1 MTLVGSSLII
11 TERKRIEDELLSAKD
26 QAEESNRLKS
36 AFLANMSHEIRTP
49 LNAIVGFSEIL
60 AATEEEKE
68 KQEYVSIIENNNA
81 LLLQLIGDIL
91 DLSKIEA
98 GTMEF
103 IYTDFELNKLMEELE
118 NSLRLKLDSG
128 KDVVLTF
135 EAGSSECCI
144 HTDRNRLSQLII
156 NLVTNAIKF
165 TDRGSIRFGYELLE
179 TRELY
184 FYVIDTGC
192 GIPEEKQKS
201 IFGRFVKLNNFAQGT
216 GLGLSIC
223 QMLVQHMGGRIG
235 VESKSGEG
243 SNFWFT
249 LPYIAPTGKM
259 QQEEKIEPLR
269 VEKKTLTILVA
280 EDNASNYKL
289 IESILK
295 KDYHL
300 LHAWNGRE
308 AVELFQKHAP
318 QLILMDINMPE
329 MDGYEATREI
339 RKWSS
344 RIPIIAV
351 TAFAY
356 ASDEQKAKENGFDDY
371 MAKPINAGQLR
382 NKVMSMLQR
391 HIVFM

>member
-1 MTLVGSSLII
+1 MKKRFIHYLCSMTTKKITPKELWARQQISL
-11 TERKRIEDELLSAKD
+11 
-26 QAEESNRLKS
+26 
-36 AFLANMSHEIRTP
+36 
-49 LNAIVGFSEIL
+49 
-60 AATEEEKE
+60 
-68 KQEYVSIIENNNA
+68 
-81 LLLQLIGDIL
+81 L
-91 DLSKIEA
+91 DVD
-98 GTMEF
+98 
-103 IYTDFELNKLMEELE
+103 YD
-118 NSLRLKLDSG
+118 
-128 KDVVLTF
+128 
-135 EAGSSECCI
+135 
-144 HTDRNRLSQLII
+144 
-156 NLVTNAIKF
+156 
-165 TDRGSIRFGYELLE
+165 
-179 TRELY
+179 
-184 FYVIDTGC
+184 
-192 GIPEEKQKS
+192 
-201 IFGRFVKLNNFAQGT
+201 
-216 GLGLSIC
+216 
-223 QMLVQHMGGRIG
+223 
-235 VESKSGEG
+235 
-243 SNFWFT
+243 
-249 LPYIAPTGKM
+249 
-259 QQEEKIEPLR
+259 
-269 VEKKTLTILVA
+269 LTILVA

-339 RKWSS
+339 RKLSS

>member
-1 MTLVGSSLII
+1 M
-11 TERKRIEDELLSAKD
+11 
-26 QAEESNRLKS
+26 
-36 AFLANMSHEIRTP
+36 
-49 LNAIVGFSEIL
+49 NAIVGFSEIL

-118 NSLRLKLDSG
+118 NSLRLKLDPG

-192 GIPEEKQKS
+192 GIPGGETEKYLWPFRKTKQFCSRYGAWAFDLPNVGSAYGGKN
-201 IFGRFVKLNNFAQGT
+201 R
-216 GLGLSIC
+216 
-223 QMLVQHMGGRIG
+223 GRIKIG
-235 VESKSGEG
+235 RRIEFLVYSSLYSSYRKNAAGRENRAASSGE
-243 SNFWFT
+243 
-249 LPYIAPTGKM
+249 
-259 QQEEKIEPLR
+259 
-269 VEKKTLTILVA
+269 
-280 EDNASNYKL
+280 
-289 IESILK
+289 
-295 KDYHL
+295 
-300 LHAWNGRE
+300 
-308 AVELFQKHAP
+308 
-318 QLILMDINMPE
+318 
-329 MDGYEATREI
+329 
-339 RKWSS
+339 
-344 RIPIIAV
+344 
-351 TAFAY
+351 
-356 ASDEQKAKENGFDDY
+356 ENTDDFS
-371 MAKPINAGQLR
+371 G
-382 NKVMSMLQR
+382 
-391 HIVFM
+391 